1 MALRMWAW
9 ALVAARAAAIK
20 HTFDFTDSFI
30 DDHRAGSQTSTL
42 VTVDV
47 WPDAATAARFLKNV
61 RASANARKV
70 DVRRGDSALRVAELL
85 LGGRE
90 FDFIY
95 VDGSHRATDVL
106 LDVSLAWRLL
116 RSDGRGV
123 MLLDDYARGEPAPP
137 GPLSLDEALTSGDA
151 MRRWVRDAGELS
163 MTEAIDAVLSSAGRR
178 GVFTAATFVRK
189 RRGPDRIRH
198 DHWPTSRDA
207 L

>member
-1 MALRMWAW
+1 M
-9 ALVAARAAAIK
+9 
-20 HTFDFTDSFI
+20 
-30 DDHRAGSQTSTL
+30 

-70 DVRRGDSALRVAELL
+70 DVRKGDSALRVAELL
-85 LGGRE
+85 LAGRE

-137 GPLSLDEALTSGDA
+137 SGPLSLDEGADTGDA
-151 MRRWVRDAGELS
+151 RCARRVRDAGELS
-163 MTEAIDAVLSSAGRR
+163 MTEAIDAVLSSAPGGAEVLYCGYLRAQATR
-178 GVFTAATFVRK
+178 ARPHKTRPLGQPHVTA
-189 RRGPDRIRH
+189 
-198 DHWPTSRDA
+198 

>member
-1 MALRMWAW
+1 MRS
-9 ALVAARAAAIK
+9 R
-20 HTFDFTDSFI
+20 S
-30 DDHRAGSQTSTL
+30 SSL

-70 DVRRGDSALRVAELL
+70 DVRKGDSALRVAELL
-85 LGGRE
+85 LAGRE

-123 MLLDDYARGEPAPP
+123 MLLDDARGEPAP
-137 GPLSLDEALTSGDA
+137 
-151 MRRWVRDAGELS
+151 AGL
-163 MTEAIDAVLSSAGRR
+163 
-178 GVFTAATFVRK
+178 
-189 RRGPDRIRH
+189 
-198 DHWPTSRDA
+198 
-207 L
+207 